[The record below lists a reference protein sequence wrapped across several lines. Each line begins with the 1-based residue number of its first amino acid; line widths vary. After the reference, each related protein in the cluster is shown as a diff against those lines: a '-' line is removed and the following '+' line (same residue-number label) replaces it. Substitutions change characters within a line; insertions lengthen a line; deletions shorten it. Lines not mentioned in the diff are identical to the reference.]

1 MQPDADT
8 CPVAPLWIEPEPS
21 LRETAIRMAEHAT
34 SSILVG
40 APGELV
46 SILTEHDL
54 ARAVARDVPNSTP
67 VVVTVMEAHLM
78 NGPTRWPD

>member
-21 LRETAIRMAEHAT
+21 LRETPIA
-34 SSILVG
+34 G
-40 APGELV
+40 
-46 SILTEHDL
+46 
-54 ARAVARDVPNSTP
+54 DVPNSTP
-67 VVVTVMEAHLM
+67 VFVAVMEAHLM